1 MYLVKIENDD
11 KQVVIHAPD
20 ISELKLQTGII
31 TNPVNAIPSFEFSM
45 LPDNPGYASVNP
57 LKTRIHVVR
66 KDKQKLV
73 FDGRVLNPTNDMSET
88 GALTRSFVCEGALGY
103 LHDGVP
109 DYMTLTGTWI
119 EIITKALAD
128 FNSNIEEWKKIQ
140 PGDITTSGSV
150 TLKTSPE
157 SDWYDTLQKLIVT
170 DNSYDWK
177 IRTDENS
184 NHFLDVKPQIG
195 ENKSSPRIE
204 LSHNIQAMTVEADPT
219 NVISRVIPLGA
230 VKETGNKGSTADDV
244 QPRVNLGDIG
254 KALYID
260 SPDLISTFG
269 INAGTQV
276 YDSIKNAADLEA
288 KGEAY
293 LQGERP
299 VTTKYNIKALDLSTI
314 GLDADDF
321 EPYNFYP
328 VINPLLEVNEPLRVT
343 NQTIDII
350 APEKAGLE
358 IGDRMKRQ
366 SDFALDAVNSV
377 RNIGQIKQMVAGQSA
392 RIELVNN
399 NAQDAVKAAQEA
411 QDNVVALKEVV
422 KKLQTDLGNVDV
434 VAINKSLTDMTDKL
448 SVLSGNID
456 KLDKTVS
463 DVKDAQTTATGA
475 TLETLEQRLKKL
487 EDAAK
492 PV

>member
-20 ISELKLQTGII
+20 ISDLKLQTGVI
-31 TNPVNAIPSFEFSM
+31 TKPLNTIPSFEFSM

-57 LKTRIHVVR
+57 LKTRIQVVR

-73 FDGRVLNPTNDMSET
+73 FDGRVLNPTNTMSEA
-88 GALTRSFVCEGALGY
+88 GVLTRSFVCEGVLGY

-109 DYMTLTGTWI
+109 DYMMLTGTWA
-119 EIITKALAD
+119 EVITKALAN
-128 FNSNIEEWKKIQ
+128 FNANVEEWKIIQ
-140 PGDITTSGSV
+140 PGDITTSGNI

-184 NHFLDVKPQIG
+184 THFLDVKPQLG
-195 ENKSSPRIE
+195 KNKSSPRIE
-204 LSHNIQAMTVEADPT
+204 LAHNIQTMTVEADPT

-230 VKETGNKGSTADDV
+230 VKQTDNTGSTADDV

-260 SPDLISTFG
+260 SPELISTFG
-269 INAGTQV
+269 INAGTKV

-293 LQGERP
+293 LKGERP
-299 VTTKYNIKALDLSTI
+299 VTTKYNITALDLSTI

-321 EPYNFYP
+321 ETYNFYP
-328 VINPLLEVNEPLRVT
+328 VINPLLGVNEPLRVT
-343 NQTIDII
+343 NQAIDII

-366 SDFALDAVNSV
+366 SDFALEAVNTV
-377 RNIGQIKQMVAGQSA
+377 RNIGQIKKMVAGQSA
-392 RIELVNN
+392 RIELVNT
-399 NAQDAVKAAQEA
+399 NAQAALKAAQEA
-411 QDNVVALKEVV
+411 Q
-422 KKLQTDLGNVDV
+422 QTVDKIQTEFSD
-434 VAINKSLTDMTDKL
+434 ADINGIKNSLTDISDKL
-448 SVLSGNID
+448 NSITENIGAIG
-456 KLDKTVS
+456 K
-463 DVKDAQTTATGA
+463 DVDQLKKAQTTSTVA
-475 TLETLEQRLKKL
+475 TLATIEERVKKL

-492 PV
+492 PAEGSK